1 MDEWHVVVADDESVE
16 GGKDFDGVGVVGVP
30 HAANE
35 LAFADG
41 LAAFA
46 FERKESAGFG
56 AHPSSLAEV
65 ARSRMLTVAVFDSAN
80 FRRLVGIHAEA

>member
-1 MDEWHVVVADDESVE
+1 MDEGHVVVTDDESVK
-16 GGKDFDGVGVVGVP
+16 GGKDFDRVRVVGVS

-46 FERKESAGFG
+46 FKREESAGFG
-56 AHPSSLAEV
+56 AYPRGLAKV
-65 ARSRMLTVAVFDSAN
+65 AGSAVLAVSVLDSAN
-80 FRRLVGIHAEA
+80 FRRLVGVHP